1 MANLGNVAGGHK
13 ATLANP
19 KVSEKAK
26 EHSKQVLGEMEGRC
40 ELPEQQNRGQEGN
53 LGNVIGGHK
62 ATLKNP
68 NVSEEAKEHSK
79 QVLEDMDA

>member
-1 MANLGNVAGGHK
+1 MGSGRLTFAE

-62 ATLKNP
+62 VCASSQSI
-68 NVSEEAKEHSK
+68 V
-79 QVLEDMDA
+79 